1 MGSTVTALRDHIFFR
16 WHKHID
22 DLWEYW
28 NKKQIIEL
36 AEDAPPVSLQTSD
49 VVIKKTDTPIDGF
62 AE

>member
-1 MGSTVTALRDHIFFR
+1 MSSTITAVRDHIFFR

-28 NKKQIIEL
+28 NEKKITEVGD
-36 AEDAPPVSLQTSD
+36 DAPPVLLQTRD
-49 VVIKKTDTPIDGF
+49 VVIKKTDTPLDGF

>member
-1 MGSTVTALRDHIFFR
+1 MGSTVTAVRDPVFFR

-28 NKKQIIEL
+28 NNKQIIEL
-36 AEDAPPVSLQTSD
+36 AKDVPSVLLEPSD
-49 VVIKKTDTPIDGF
+49 VVIKKTDTPLDGF